1 MLHRNTSRRLSQ
13 GQGYPL
19 LDRCL
24 WATTRK
30 QLGQSIVSNGTN
42 ARSLILYDI
51 IISVQLLIDDFARN
65 GYRTIAPDI
74 LNDDAIIDFNA
85 PNFDRNAWIAKHGP
99 ESWIPTVDGVVAA
112 LKAEGVTR
120 FGTTGYCFGAPPA
133 WHLAL
138 KNESHVTVVAH
149 PSRLRIPEDLE
160 VRHKNINIAKAWLI

>member
-1 MLHRNTSRRLSQ
+1 M
-13 GQGYPL
+13 
-19 LDRCL
+19 
-24 WATTRK
+24 
-30 QLGQSIVSNGTN
+30 
-42 ARSLILYDI
+42 
-51 IISVQLLIDDFARN
+51 IDDFARN

-74 LNDDAIIDFNA
+74 LNNDAIIDFNA

-160 VRHKNINIAKAWLI
+160 VRHKNIDIAKHTHMKSLGIQS